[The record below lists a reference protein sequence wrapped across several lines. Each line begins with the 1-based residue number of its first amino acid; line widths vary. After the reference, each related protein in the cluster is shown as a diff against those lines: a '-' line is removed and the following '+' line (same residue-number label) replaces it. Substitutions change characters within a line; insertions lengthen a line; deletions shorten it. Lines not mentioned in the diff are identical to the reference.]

1 MVRGTPWIDLANGG
15 VPKQLRR
22 QIVPG
27 CRPSPQ
33 SCRRRLLYLQK
44 SRRIESSRRLNVIPM
59 TSLHLLQR
67 RRADQS
73 TFDRMGRNLAP
84 KPKLAGREPK
94 QQKPAS
100 PDHDHRK
107 HRVGGNVRSPGS
119 PHRGYRVVDGCAGG
133 PRHREGC
140 RVSRHLTGLGFADR
154 TSV

>member
-67 RRADQS
+67 KRADQS

-84 KPKLAGREPK
+84 KPKLAGREPNSRNLPL
-94 QQKPAS
+94 QITITGSTGSSEMSDLQVRHIAVTEWLTDAPAA
-100 PDHDHRK
+100 
-107 HRVGGNVRSPGS
+107 RVTVK
-119 PHRGYRVVDGCAGG
+119 VVA
-133 PRHREGC
+133 
-140 RVSRHLTGLGFADR
+140 
-154 TSV
+154 